1 MDHLCN
7 KFVKDKNTF
16 QAQRQPTFIWNEK
29 RLPMNRL
36 SASVPSCI
44 QKYEQVELLERKPGR
59 LHMTGHQYIFIAGQ
73 GGWYQRRVHYRLH
86 DDGPM
91 QWYWKKKTKKMLRLF
106 PNLLH
111 HQKLFSGGERQNLQC
126 MNSGLTINVNV
137 KLSDYWIVD
146 MFIRRFQF

>member
-91 QWYWKKKTKKMLRLF
+91 QWYWKKNQRRCCDFSQIYFITKNSSVEESVKIFSAWTLGLQLMLML
-106 PNLLH
+106 NCLII
-111 HQKLFSGGERQNLQC
+111 E
-126 MNSGLTINVNV
+126 
-137 KLSDYWIVD
+137 
-146 MFIRRFQF
+146 